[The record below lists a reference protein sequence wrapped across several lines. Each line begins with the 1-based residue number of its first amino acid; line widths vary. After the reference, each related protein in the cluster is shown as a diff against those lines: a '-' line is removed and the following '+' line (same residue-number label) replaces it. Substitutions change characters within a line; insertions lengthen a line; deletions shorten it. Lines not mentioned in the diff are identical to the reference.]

1 MWGENP
7 GLQVGDMASSS
18 SKPYDGK
25 NLKKLNTLAS
35 GDLSWIN
42 KKNLNLWIYFLIL
55 IQVQKILIKV
65 KLKFLYLGWFFED
78 WSMLDNAQASIL
90 YGLKIRKKEFKNYG
104 DLFRVSSTDEDWVT
118 FNQLIKYY
126 KFGFGRA
133 TEYLNEEI
141 RRNKISRNEAAQII
155 TKYDGKYS
163 NKIINDFCR
172 FIEITPKIFWSKSKK
187 LSTKKFLN
195 LKIIK

>member
-1 MWGENP
+1 MDLFP
-7 GLQVGDMASSS
+7 YTYPS
-18 SKPYDGK
+18 SKDFNK
-25 NLKKLNTLAS
+25 N
-35 GDLSWIN
+35 
-42 KKNLNLWIYFLIL
+42 
-55 IQVQKILIKV
+55 KIKI
-65 KLKFLYLGWFFED
+65 LYLGWFFED

-163 NKIINDFCR
+163 NKI
-172 FIEITPKIFWSKSKK
+172 
-187 LSTKKFLN
+187 
-195 LKIIK
+195 

>member
-42 KKNLNLWIYFLIL
+42 KKEFKPVDLFPYTYPSSKDFNKS
-55 IQVQKILIKV
+55 KIKI
-65 KLKFLYLGWFFED
+65 LYLGWFFED

-90 YGLKIRKKEFKNYG
+90 YGLKIRKK
-104 DLFRVSSTDEDWVT
+104 
-118 FNQLIKYY
+118 
-126 KFGFGRA
+126 
-133 TEYLNEEI
+133 
-141 RRNKISRNEAAQII
+141 
-155 TKYDGKYS
+155 
-163 NKIINDFCR
+163 
-172 FIEITPKIFWSKSKK
+172 
-187 LSTKKFLN
+187 N
-195 LKIIK
+195 LKIMVIYLGSVPQMKIGSLLINLSNIISLDLDVLQNI